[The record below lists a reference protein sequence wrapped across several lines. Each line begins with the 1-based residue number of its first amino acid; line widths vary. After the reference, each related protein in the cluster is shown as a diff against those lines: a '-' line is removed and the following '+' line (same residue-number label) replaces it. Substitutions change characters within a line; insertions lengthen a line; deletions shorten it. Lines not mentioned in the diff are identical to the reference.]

1 MDLNLTG
8 KNALICASSG
18 GIGKGIAKGLAIE
31 GANISILGRDEEKLA
46 AAEKELSAVAK
57 GKVIATQCDL
67 SKEEDIKRVF
77 EKTNNEFGSIDILIN
92 NQGGPIPG
100 IFENIS
106 IEDTKKALELNL
118 LSNFIITKLCLPGMK
133 EKKWGRIINILS
145 VSAKEPIP
153 NMYLSNMIRPAVIGF
168 AKSIALDYAALGITV
183 NNLLPAAV
191 LSDRT
196 SFFVQKSADEKGIS
210 FDEALKNEGAG
221 LPTKYIATPEEFS
234 QLAIFLASENSSYIN
249 GTSIC
254 VDGGL
259 SKGLL

>member
-1 MDLNLTG
+1 
-8 KNALICASSG
+8 
-18 GIGKGIAKGLAIE
+18 
-31 GANISILGRDEEKLA
+31 
-46 AAEKELSAVAK
+46 
-57 GKVIATQCDL
+57 
-67 SKEEDIKRVF
+67 
-77 EKTNNEFGSIDILIN
+77 
-92 NQGGPIPG
+92 
-100 IFENIS
+100 
-106 IEDTKKALELNL
+106 
-118 LSNFIITKLCLPGMK
+118 MK

-210 FDEALKNEGAG
+210 FDEALKNAGAG